1 MRPFETWDLNFVS
14 VFYEF
19 SVLIAFLLLI
29 LFMHDYSENEGLI
42 ICKQPITHAFY
53 YSVDLDSGHCN

>member
-42 ICKQPITHAFY
+42 ICKQPNVFI
-53 YSVDLDSGHCN
+53 

>member
-1 MRPFETWDLNFVS
+1 VRPFESWDLNFVS

-29 LFMHDYSENEGLI
+29 LFMHDYSESEGLI
-42 ICKQPITHAFY
+42 ICKCRHMTNDD
-53 YSVDLDSGHCN
+53 SLDIDCGDCH